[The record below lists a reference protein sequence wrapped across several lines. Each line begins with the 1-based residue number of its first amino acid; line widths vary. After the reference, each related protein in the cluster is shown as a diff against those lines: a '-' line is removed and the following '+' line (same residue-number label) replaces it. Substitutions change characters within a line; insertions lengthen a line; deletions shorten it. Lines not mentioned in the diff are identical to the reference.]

1 MPIVGAVVLW
11 LVTGSILSLLLAAL
25 GPLIAV
31 AAVVDGRRATRRERR
46 RAQAE
51 AAVARVR
58 VSAEVESRHTR
69 ERRKRWAL
77 HPDVVSFL
85 GRDSEIWRATVGR
98 SEGIVVGAGEMP
110 SEVQVTGGTGDP
122 DAAALRSR
130 AGRLRHAPVVLPLTA
145 GIAVVGP
152 PVVAAAVHRA
162 LVLQLCLAH
171 PPGALKVLPV
181 LRTGMEWA
189 HALPHARC
197 AAPLTLALVGGDDLV
212 PPEADI
218 VFAVVATGAPIPPS
232 CSAVVR
238 VSSPTDAHLDYAG
251 EVTQLEVEA
260 VGLDQAM
267 MIAGE
272 LSERAARTL
281 GIADMDDEPALLS
294 DVIAAAGPA
303 RRGALPAAFARAGGE
318 ASVIDLVADGPHAV
332 VAGVTGSGKSELL
345 ISWILALAD
354 AHSTREVSFLLADF
368 KGGTAFDGLK
378 GLPHVTGVI
387 TDLDGAGARRAIESL
402 RAEVRWREAEL
413 ARVGA
418 RDVLDP
424 RVEVPRL
431 VIVVDEFAALLGEH
445 PELHAV
451 FGDVAARG
459 RALGMHLILGTQ
471 RVSGVIRDSLLA
483 NCSLRI
489 SLRVADG
496 ADSRAV
502 VGVEDAAMIPGTA
515 EGRGLALVRRACD
528 TTPRHVRI
536 ALSSAHDV
544 QKIVQETEG
553 PLPRRPWLPALPSH
567 LSLDE
572 VRAEDGML
580 VLGLADE
587 PEQQRQRAVGLAPG
601 DRGLLVVGGP
611 GAGKSTA
618 LETLASQAPGA
629 VIRVPSDAEGLWD
642 TVAGLVESPPARGSL
657 VVIDDLDAASTRL
670 PHDHAHEL
678 LDRLERFLR
687 GAAEAGVL
695 VVAAAHRLAGPAARL
710 ADLLP
715 RRLVLATS
723 SRAEHIAAGGEVDHY
738 SPDTP
743 PGRGRLGALAVQV
756 ALPPVTR
763 SALPHAV
770 EVTPGWHPSAAIT
783 ALVTRRPA
791 TLRTAMQEWA
801 ARGIPSLSLD
811 DYVADPSVTA
821 NGPVVISGD
830 PDEWQ
835 RHWRVL
841 TTARSDYDLVIDT
854 SCAAEFRTLTG
865 SRALPPYAE
874 PGRSRAWLM
883 HAGADP
889 IRIVLS

>member
-1 MPIVGAVVLW
+1 
-11 LVTGSILSLLLAAL
+11 
-25 GPLIAV
+25 
-31 AAVVDGRRATRRERR
+31 
-46 RAQAE
+46 
-51 AAVARVR
+51 
-58 VSAEVESRHTR
+58 
-69 ERRKRWAL
+69 
-77 HPDVVSFL
+77 
-85 GRDSEIWRATVGR
+85 
-98 SEGIVVGAGEMP
+98 MP
-110 SEVQVTGGTGDP
+110 SEVQVTGGAGDP

-152 PVVAAAVHRA
+152 SVVAEAVHRA

-171 PPGALKVLPV
+171 APGALKVLPV
-181 LRTGMEWA
+181 LRAGMEWA
-189 HALPHARC
+189 QALPHARC
-197 AAPLTLALVGGDDLV
+197 AAPRTLALVSGDDLV

-232 CSAVVR
+232 CSAVLR
-238 VSSPTDAHLDYAG
+238 VSSPTIAHLDYAG
-251 EVTQLEVEA
+251 EVTALEVEA
-260 VGLDQAM
+260 VGLDQATL
-267 MIAGE
+267 IAGE
-272 LSERAARTL
+272 LSDRAARTL
-281 GIADMDDEPALLS
+281 GIVDTDDQPVLLG
-294 DVIAAAGPA
+294 DLIASTGPA
-303 RRGALPAAFARAGGE
+303 RRGALPAAFARVGGE
-318 ASVIDLVADGPHAV
+318 ASIIDLVADGPHAV

-345 ISWILALAD
+345 ISWILALAE

-378 GLPHVTGVI
+378 GLPQVTGVI

-528 TTPRHVRI
+528 TIPRRVRI
-536 ALSSAHDV
+536 ALSSAQDV
-544 QKIVQETEG
+544 ERITRAAEG
-553 PLPRRPWLPALPSH
+553 PSPRRPWLPALPSH
-567 LSLDE
+567 IGLED

-618 LETLASQAPGA
+618 LETLASQALGG
-629 VIRVPSDAEGLWD
+629 VIRVPADAEGLWD
-642 TVAGLVESPPARGSL
+642 TVAALVDSPPARGSL

-723 SRAEHIAAGGEVDHY
+723 SRAEHIAAGGDAAHY

-756 ALPPVTR
+756 ALPPAAPAVL
-763 SALPHAV
+763 SHAA
-770 EVTPGWHPSAAIT
+770 EATPAWQPSAAVT

-791 TLRTAMQEWA
+791 AIRAAMEEWA

-811 DYVADPSVTA
+811 DYLADPSVTA

-835 RHWRVL
+835 LHWRLL
-841 TTARSDYDLVIDT
+841 TTARADHDLVIDA

-865 SRALPPYAE
+865 SRAVLPYAE